1 MQNNLNK
8 ELIFIIDD
16 NEANILVASYHLK
29 AEGFR
34 VESTTLAKNA
44 LEMLENSK
52 PNLILLDILM
62 PSISGFELCKQ
73 IKSNP
78 LIADIPVIFITA
90 LKHTDDMVK
99 GFDYGAVDYII
110 KPFNKNE
117 LVSRVKNHLK
127 LVKQNRTI
135 KCQNEILLKLN
146 DEKNGIIELTAHDL
160 KNPLQAILGFSDILL
175 AKIPEQHH
183 ALASY
188 ANTIK
193 SSAQKAVNIIKD
205 LTEVNLIEQ
214 GKLKLTF
221 SQIDVRD
228 VLIKIIDDYMFLAE
242 SKNQKIIYNET
253 DKSCVINSDFS
264 KLERIFDNLISNAI
278 KYSKIGGRIVI
289 SCKYLESQGDDYP
302 YIFVSIN
309 DDGPGFTDD
318 DKQKI
323 FTKFAKLS
331 AKPTADEASTGLGLS
346 IVKKLTDLL
355 NGHIE
360 LETHENSGS
369 TFIMKF
375 PIESQNINNF
385 N

>member
-16 NEANILVASYHLK
+16 NETNILVASYHLK
-29 AEGFR
+29 AEGFL
-34 VESTTLAKNA
+34 VESTTLARNA
-44 LEMLENSK
+44 LEMLVNAK
-52 PNLILLDILM
+52 PDLILLDILM
-62 PSISGFELCKQ
+62 PTINGFELCKQ
-73 IKSNP
+73 IKANP
-78 LIADIPVIFITA
+78 LIAEIPVIFITA
-90 LKHTDDMVK
+90 LQHTDDMVK

-110 KPFNKNE
+110 KPFKKNE

-146 DEKNGIIELTAHDL
+146 EEKNGIIELTAHDL

-175 AKIPEQHH
+175 SKIPEQHQD
-183 ALASY
+183 LASY
-188 ANTIK
+188 ASTIK

-253 DKSCVINSDFS
+253 EKSCVINSDFS

-278 KYSKIGGRIVI
+278 KYSKIGGRIEI
-289 SCKYLESQGDDYP
+289 SCEFAESQGDDYP
-302 YIFVSIN
+302 YIFISIN

-318 DKQKI
+318 DKQKL

-346 IVKKLTDLL
+346 IVKKLIDLL

-360 LETHENSGS
+360 LETAVCSGS
-369 TFIMKF
+369 TFNMKL
-375 PIESQNINNF
+375 PIESQTVA
-385 N
+385 